1 MSHPA
6 CLGVLL
12 AVAVF
17 LMARFVQLAYVRG
30 VLRNFGRKALSASSL
45 VYLAAIAM
53 LPATTTIVLL
63 DGWVAAQW
71 STDFG
76 FAVWPAACC
85 GGASELMGW
94 LAKGVRTL

>member
-17 LMARFVQLAYVRG
+17 LMARFVQIAYVRG
-30 VLRNFGRKALSASSL
+30 VLRSFGRRALSASSL
-45 VYLAAIAM
+45 VYLAVIAL
-53 LPATTTIVLL
+53 LPATTTVLL
-63 DGWVAAQW
+63 LDSWVAAQW

-85 GGASELMGW
+85 GGTSELMGW
-94 LAKGVRTL
+94 LSRGVHST

>member
-17 LMARFVQLAYVRG
+17 LVARFVQLAYVRG
-30 VLRNFGRKALSASSL
+30 VLRSFGRRALSVSSL
-45 VYLAAIAM
+45 LYLVAIAL
-53 LPATTTIVLL
+53 LPATTTVLL
-63 DGWVAAQW
+63 LDNWVAAQW
-71 STDFG
+71 SADFG

-94 LAKGVRTL
+94 LAKGVHAA